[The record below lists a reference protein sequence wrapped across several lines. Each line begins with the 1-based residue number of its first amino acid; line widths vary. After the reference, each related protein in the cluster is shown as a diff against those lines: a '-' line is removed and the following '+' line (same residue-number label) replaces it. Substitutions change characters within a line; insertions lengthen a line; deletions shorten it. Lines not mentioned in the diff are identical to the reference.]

1 MQKPNPFMDY
11 IQVLGLAAAVLT
23 TAANIPQTIKVI
35 KTRSTKSLS
44 SATYA
49 MLFTGMVLW
58 TIYGV
63 MREDIP
69 IILANA
75 VAASLC
81 GIILFMK
88 LLALYQKKKAAA

>member
-1 MQKPNPFMDY
+1 MNL
-11 IQVLGLAAAVLT
+11 IQILGLAAAVFT

-44 SATYA
+44 TATYA
-49 MLFTGMVLW
+49 MLFVGMLLW
-58 TIYGV
+58 VIYGV
-63 MREDIP
+63 LREDIP

-75 VAASLC
+75 IAGLLC

-88 LLALYQKKKAAA
+88 LWAKYTQKKN

>member
-1 MQKPNPFMDY
+1 MDLL
-11 IQVLGLAAAVLT
+11 QVLGLAAAVLT

-44 SATYA
+44 AATYA

-58 TIYGV
+58 TLYGIL
-63 MREDIP
+63 REDVP
-69 IILANA
+69 IILANSIA
-75 VAASLC
+75 GALC

-88 LLALYQKKKAAA
+88 LWVKYFTKTKQ